1 MGEDEIDLDLVDR
14 NVQNF
19 EENGHQFLP
28 KIFIPESG
36 NGLDNPVFRKEDEG
50 FQGSKEKEQV
60 AQRFQDNKEKEQFV
74 QVHLEQS
81 SHEQSTEV
89 FIIYYNSP
97 FSLIVLLI
105 D

>member
-1 MGEDEIDLDLVDR
+1 MGEDKIDINLVGG
-14 NVQNF
+14 NVQNL

-36 NGLDNPVFRKEDEG
+36 NRLDNSVFRKEDEG
-50 FQGSKEKEQV
+50 FQGSNEK
-60 AQRFQDNKEKEQFV
+60 DQFV

-89 FIIYYNSP
+89 FIVYYNFT

-105 D
+105 G